1 METYLQYII
10 LLLLVLLIIDRF
22 GNKKRAEK
30 PEIKIPKPKNKSSI
44 MGKSKVVIKPIESKK
59 PNSSLE
65 SLKKKGTKIIPKE
78 ALDDVFNTA
87 NTQTTIVNE
96 WELID
101 EEEELKNNFS
111 AKTDEDF
118 NTGLSFEELQ
128 KISRLLAQ
136 KELTPEALPVAVK
149 IADTEVLDI
158 LNEQIP
164 QAQERISELLN
175 KHLAIYN
182 PLKTTE
188 DWRDFDIG
196 EFV

>member
-1 METYLQYII
+1 METYIQYII

-22 GNKKRAEK
+22 RTKKGTNKT
-30 PEIKIPKPKNKSSI
+30 EIKMPKPKNKPSI
-44 MGKSKVVIKPIESKK
+44 IGESKVVIKEEERLNTPIETFKK
-59 PNSSLE
+59 NE
-65 SLKKKGTKIIPKE
+65 NKIIPKE
-78 ALDDVFNTA
+78 ALDDVFNMDT
-87 NTQTTIVNE
+87 TQTIIAND
-96 WELID
+96 WELMD
-101 EEEELKNNFS
+101 EEEELKTNFS

-128 KISRLLAQ
+128 EISKMLIQ

-149 IADTEVLDI
+149 IVDTELLDI

-164 QAQERISELLN
+164 QAQQRISELLD
-175 KHLAIYN
+175 KHLKTYLN
-182 PLKTTE
+182 PKTTE